1 MEWYKLEIEK
11 ILNEVKG
18 SLNGLSNEEAKKRI
32 EKYGLNELPK
42 KKKDGPL
49 KIFLSEFNDPI
60 IWLLLIAIIFSF
72 IVGEVI
78 DAIAILF
85 IVLVDAILGTVQEWK
100 AGKSAEALENLIKVS
115 VKKQ

>member
-49 KIFLSEFNDPI
+49 KIFLSEYLFSNSI
-60 IWLLLIAIIFSF
+60 TCGLL
-72 IVGEVI
+72 
-78 DAIAILF
+78 
-85 IVLVDAILGTVQEWK
+85 W
-100 AGKSAEALENLIKVS
+100 AL
-115 VKKQ
+115 